1 MSEWY
6 NHLEIRYL
14 PQSNQQNHFHHS
26 LNSNNIYM
34 KVFLQRTLQKI
45 LQAKFGPKLE
55 LVSRYRIAKT
65 IYVIKI
71 SLKQAIADAFVIGA
85 GVVIAGLGLKSFL
98 LPSHFIDGG
107 VTGISLLTSAV
118 TGQPLPL
125 LIVLIN
131 IPFLILGYRQ
141 LGRSF
146 TIKSVLAIAGLALAL
161 IAIPYPII
169 TTDKLLIAT
178 FGGFFLGSGIG
189 LAIRGGAVLDGTE
202 VLAIYISRRTSL
214 TVGDVILL
222 FNIVIFSVAAYL
234 LGYETAMYA
243 VLTYLAASKTVDF
256 IIEGL
261 EEYVGITIISNHHEE
276 IHHFI
281 VDEIHAGV
289 TTYAGNRGFGKSGES
304 HRKEILYTVITRL
317 ELTRL
322 QHGIDRIDPHA
333 FVVTG
338 HVRTIKGGAIR
349 KRGGDLH

>member
-1 MSEWY
+1 
-6 NHLEIRYL
+6 
-14 PQSNQQNHFHHS
+14 
-26 LNSNNIYM
+26 M
-34 KVFLQRTLQKI
+34 KDFLRLALHKI
-45 LQAKFGPKLE
+45 LRARLGASLE
-55 LVSRYRIAKT
+55 LVSRYRVAKT

-71 SLKQAIADAFVIGA
+71 SLKQAISDALIISA
-85 GVVIAGLGLKSFL
+85 GVVVAGLGLKSFL

-118 TGQPLPL
+118 TGQPLSL

-131 IPFLILGYRQ
+131 IPFLMLAYQQ

-146 TIKSVLAIAGLALAL
+146 TFKSVLAIAGLALAL
-161 IAIPYPII
+161 LVIPYPVI

-222 FNIVIFSVAAYL
+222 FNLLIFGVAAYL

-243 VLTYLAASKTVDF
+243 VLTYLAASKTIDF

-261 EEYVGITIISNHHEE
+261 EEYVGVTIISNHYEE

-281 VDEIHAGV
+281 VNEIHAGV
-289 TTYAGNRGFGKSGES
+289 TTYVGSRGYGKSGES
-304 HRKEILYTVITRL
+304 NQTEILYTVITRL

-322 QHGIDRIDPHA
+322 QHGIDRLDPNA

-338 HVRTIKGGAIR
+338 HVRNIKGGAIR
-349 KRGGDLH
+349 KRAGDLH

>member
-1 MSEWY
+1 MLDDSKKPP
-6 NHLEIRYL
+6 LL
-14 PQSNQQNHFHHS
+14 QF
-26 LNSNNIYM
+26 M
-34 KVFLQRTLQKI
+34 KDFIQRTVQKI
-45 LQAKFGPKLE
+45 LQAELGPRLE

-65 IYVIKI
+65 IYLIKI
-71 SLKQAIADAFVIGA
+71 SLKQAISDAFIIGA
-85 GVVIAGLGLKSFL
+85 GVIVAGLGLKSFL

-107 VTGISLLTSAV
+107 VTGISLLTSAI
-118 TGQPLPL
+118 TGLSLPL

-146 TIKSVLAIAGLALAL
+146 AIKSVLAITGLALAL
-161 IAIPYPII
+161 LTIPYPVI

-202 VLAIYISRRTSL
+202 VLAIYISRKTSL

-222 FNIVIFSVAAYL
+222 FNLVIFSVAAYL

-243 VLTYLAASKTVDF
+243 VLTYLAASKTIDF

-261 EEYVGITIISNHHEE
+261 EEYVGVTIISNHHEE

-289 TTYAGNRGFGKSGES
+289 TTYAGRRGFGKSGEM
-304 HRKEILYTVITRL
+304 KQTAILYTVITRL
-317 ELTRL
+317 ELTSL
-322 QHGIDRIDPHA
+322 QHGIDRLDPNA

-338 HVRTIKGGAIR
+338 HVRNIKGGAIR
-349 KRGGDLH
+349 KRAGDLH